1 MIVEIYPPQF
11 RLYSIENNET
21 SFISNL
27 DRCPVITLSESN
39 LVQDFLNAVKDA
51 FDLTQDTEIQAW
63 ILKEKPSITSLPNIS
78 VHQLGQATLL
88 ETDDKEAAL
97 SRSGAFDIAIEIKDK
112 TTNKYPS
119 DSLITRQSDSSSVS
133 STSSVFAN
141 GFNNLT
147 TSSNSTSPPPPLSK
161 KSTYGL
167 CGLQN
172 LGNTCFMNSA
182 LQCLSNTPQLTKYF
196 LAETY
201 KKDLNP
207 DNPLGMK
214 GEIAEAF
221 GHLIAKLWSGNSMT
235 VYPREFKNTIG
246 RFNSSFTGYQQHDTQ
261 ELLASLLD
269 GLHEDLNRIIKKP
282 YIELPDFAG
291 MEDKEIAARSWDYHR
306 ARNDSIIVD
315 LFQGQFKSRLICE
328 ECKNVRIP
336 MTLRNFEY
344 WLMLCYL

>member
-1 MIVEIYPPQF
+1 MYPPQF

-21 SFISNL
+21 SFISTI
-27 DRCPVITLSESN
+27 DRCPVITLSEMS
-39 LVQDFLNAVKDA
+39 LVKDFLNAVKDA

-63 ILKEKPSITSLPNIS
+63 ILKEKPIVTALPNVSIN
-78 VHQLGQATLL
+78 QLGQATIL
-88 ETDDKEAAL
+88 ETDDNEATL
-97 SRSGAFDIAIEIKDK
+97 SRSGEFNIAIEIKDK
-112 TTNKYPS
+112 ITQKYPS
-119 DSLITRQSDSSSVS
+119 DSLTKQSDSSSVS

-147 TSSNSTSPPPPLSK
+147 TSSSTTPPPPSRK
-161 KSTYGL
+161 PTRGL

-196 LAETY
+196 LADTY
-201 KKDLNP
+201 KGDLNP
-207 DNPLGMK
+207 DNPLGMR

-221 GHLIAKLWSGNSMT
+221 GRLIAKLWSGTCNSFC
-235 VYPREFKNTIG
+235 PRDFKNTIG
-246 RFNSSFTGYQQHDTQ
+246 RFNSSFNGYQQHDTQ

-291 MEDKEIAARSWDYHR
+291 MDDNEIAARSWDYHR
-306 ARNDSIIVD
+306 ARNDSVIVD

-328 ECKNVRIP
+328 ECKNVSIC
-336 MTLRNFEY
+336 F
-344 WLMLCYL
+344 